1 MEGVGNLVHLLSF
14 YTQERLL
21 FNRMVGPTMG
31 QNPKLVKMAVGFW
44 LLLEEIGFHDLT
56 RRIYSFEDSTI
67 ETIFNETLACLHCIR
82 PGATEPCRHNDVLL
96 PGLTTILDEPI
107 SRRFFYYNSE
117 FMLRRFTHVME
128 TVCNRI
134 FGENSA
140 IEVDIVDEEDHHFH
154 RNPVRPDDCKGSVT
168 SSDRVISPVADS
180 SRVTAT
186 RRFDKVLKVPIS
198 SSILNPNASEFIP
211 GQNNQDARTMFLTF
225 SKGYPLGREEII
237 NFFTS

>member
-1 MEGVGNLVHLLSF
+1 
-14 YTQERLL
+14 
-21 FNRMVGPTMG
+21 
-31 QNPKLVKMAVGFW
+31 
-44 LLLEEIGFHDLT
+44 
-56 RRIYSFEDSTI
+56 
-67 ETIFNETLACLHCIR
+67 
-82 PGATEPCRHNDVLL
+82 
-96 PGLTTILDEPI
+96 
-107 SRRFFYYNSE
+107 
-117 FMLRRFTHVME
+117 ME

-140 IEVDIVDEEDHHFH
+140 IEVDIVDEEDHNHHHHHFH

-186 RRFDKVLKVPIS
+186 RRFDKVLQVPIS

-211 GQNNQDARTMFLTF
+211 RQNNQDARTMFLTF
-225 SKGYPLGREEII
+225 SKGYPLSREEII